1 MAKVLK
7 KFHVLEY
14 KMGAV
19 KKYDVLPYFRACWK
33 DKNKYLRDRVDVVK
47 AAKYESKRKQ
57 LLRDWI
63 RDRSHYMFWG
73 RCEYECL
80 LASWPFGSYKMKE
93 KLKEFLTPDFDIED
107 LTQSINFY
115 NIIIADMHKI
125 DVHEQIMMNI
135 DVITDILF
143 EEFKLNK
150 LKS

>member
-7 KFHVLEY
+7 RFHVLEY
-14 KMGAV
+14 KMSEV
-19 KKYDVLPYFRACWK
+19 KQYDVLPYFRNCWK
-33 DKNKYLRDRVDVVK
+33 EKKSYWKKDIDAIK

-57 LLRDWI
+57 MLRDWI

-93 KLKEFLTPDFDIED
+93 KLKEFLTPDFNIED

-125 DVHEQIMMNI
+125 DVHDQIMMNL

-150 LKS
+150 PKA

>member
-7 KFHVLEY
+7 RFHVLEY
-14 KMGAV
+14 KMGEV
-19 KKYDVLPYFRACWK
+19 KQYDVLPYFRSCWK
-33 DKNKYLRDRVDVVK
+33 EKKSYWKKDVEAIK
-47 AAKYESKRKQ
+47 SAKYESKRKQ
-57 LLRDWI
+57 MLRDWI
-63 RDRSHYMFWG
+63 RDQSHYMFWG

-93 KLKEFLTPDFDIED
+93 KLKEFLTPDFNIED

-125 DVHEQIMMNI
+125 DIHDQIMMNL

-150 LKS
+150 PKA